1 MSRHELAL
9 DKALLAQDMSLVAAC
24 LKSIPA
30 ERFFATLRTRP
41 VAAAQFVKHGD
52 ILAPPGLSSAVSRDN
67 EDDAVLQFLYEQDD
81 PSVVA
86 HYLVKLLDPEDTTM
100 LRRIQ
105 VAFAEGGKTKS
116 LTR

>member
-1 MSRHELAL
+1 MS
-9 DKALLAQDMSLVAAC
+9 SLWTRRC
-24 LKSIPA
+24 W
-30 ERFFATLRTRP
+30 LRTCPSLPP
-41 VAAAQFVKHGD
+41 VSRAFLPSD
-52 ILAPPGLSSAVSRDN
+52 FILAPPGLSSAVSRDN